1 MAALRGKLAIDV
13 QFTDSTSAG
22 GVNSVKTLALQQAS
36 EYTTGKVLTV
46 SGTCG
51 TSAVTIAVAPGTY
64 KDSTGEVVSLAAV
77 NWFAFRSSVL
87 ARCDEATGDGV
98 AVSAGDLLAVSVA
111 NGGTAGF
118 EVYTD
123 SGTASYTLVVYGS

>member
-1 MAALRGKLAIDV
+1 MAIRGKLAVDIQFADTHASGDV
-13 QFTDSTSAG
+13 S
-22 GVNSVKTLALQQAS
+22 SVKTVAVQNAS
-36 EYTTGKVLTV
+36 EYTTGKVVTV

-51 TSAVTIAVAPGTY
+51 TSAVTIAVAPSTY
-64 KDSTGEVVSLAAV
+64 KDSTGSVVSLAAV
-77 NWFAFRSSVL
+77 DWFAFRSSVL
-87 ARCDEATGDGV
+87 ARCDEVTGDGV

-118 EVYTD
+118 EVYSD